1 MKKYITLIFLA
12 ILASATASAQV
23 RVSYS
28 IGYGDYKMDDMN
40 RLLDASLSLIAMEL
54 PAGVT
59 ITDRFPGYITH
70 SLDATYAFK
79 RHEIGLKGTYMTTGG
94 KVAYSDYSGK
104 YYEKLT
110 LNGFRVGALYRFY
123 FLKTH
128 IGTLPF
134 SLYGEVSPAITFTS
148 LKYKA
153 LLSLPKYEISES
165 NEEDPISTKEMG
177 YSVQPLIG
185 GQLFLTHNIF
195 FSLSAGYDFEFGS
208 KLSTT
213 NNMLRADWTGLRV
226 NIGVG
231 YSF

>member
-1 MKKYITLIFLA
+1 MKKHITLIFFALIVA
-12 ILASATASAQV
+12 LSGHAQI
-23 RVSYS
+23 RISYS
-28 IGYGDYKMDDMN
+28 VGYGTYKMDDMHK
-40 RLLDASLSLIAMEL
+40 LLDASLSSIQIQL
-54 PAGVT
+54 PPGVG
-59 ITDRFPGYITH
+59 ITDKFPGYITH
-70 SLDATYAFK
+70 SLDATYYLK
-79 RHEIGLKGTYMTTGG
+79 RHELGVKGTYMTTGG